1 MGCSHLVN
9 TNPRSLA
16 LLLVLLLAAA
26 SAAAFVVDS
35 HQPAAP
41 LASRTETAAAQ
52 PPALPALNPP
62 PVSQPQPQPQSQ
74 PEASSA
80 AASVAAVQVDLL
92 ELPGRPAPANAP
104 LSIAEPTLPQAVIR
118 ITPGAIRQGE
128 AVGVLVDAEWA
139 AKASLRLG
147 DESTPM
153 LRIAPSWFAVLPFAR
168 DHEIGAQ
175 RLVVDLYDEAG
186 ELQRSIHA
194 VVTVAA
200 IDVAVEYINL
210 EGANFMPA
218 GAVPTEHDDGVP
230 DLRFDVHTS
239 VSGPPLWQGPWRR
252 PVEGVDT
259 GWFGAPRV
267 YNGQLGRGWHHG
279 HDIGAPWGT
288 PIRAPAAGRV
298 VWAGSKPTHGVGVI
312 LDHGAG
318 VHSGYWHLS
327 HIGVELGDA
336 LAAGDYLGNIGLTG
350 LTTGAHLHW
359 EVIIRGRDVD
369 PLQWLGPNRPRL
381 PGESASG
388 R

>member
-26 SAAAFVVDS
+26 SAAAFVFDS
-35 HQPAAP
+35 HQPPAA
-41 LASRTETAAAQ
+41 LAPRPEIQTAAA
-52 PPALPALNPP
+52 PPPTLPALNPP
-62 PVSQPQPQPQSQ
+62 RAAQPQPQPK
-74 PEASSA
+74 ASSV
-80 AASVAAVQVDLL
+80 AASVAAVQVDLIGLL
-92 ELPGRPAPANAP
+92 ERPVPASTPLASSEPPLPR
-104 LSIAEPTLPQAVIR
+104 AVIR
-118 ITPGAIRQGE
+118 VTPGAIRQGE

-147 DESTPM
+147 DERTPM
-153 LRIAPSWFAVLPFAR
+153 LRIEPSWFAVAPFAR
-168 DHEIGAQ
+168 DHAIGAQ
-175 RLVVDLYDEAG
+175 RLTVDLYDEAG
-186 ELQRSIHA
+186 ELQRSVHA
-194 VVTVAA
+194 IVSVAA
-200 IDVAVEYINL
+200 LEVATEHINL
-210 EGANFMPA
+210 AGANFVPA
-218 GAVPTEHDDGVP
+218 GTVPTDHDDGVP
-230 DLRFDVHTS
+230 DLRFDIHTS
-239 VSGPPLWQGPWRR
+239 VSGPPLWQGPWQR
-252 PVEGVDT
+252 PVEGTDT
-259 GWFGAPRV
+259 GWFGAQRV

-298 VWAGSKPTHGVGVI
+298 VWAGSKPTHGIGVI

-318 VHSGYWHLS
+318 VYSGYWHLAYTS
-327 HIGVELGDA
+327 VEVGDDLALGGQLGV
-336 LAAGDYLGNIGLTG
+336 IGLTG

-359 EVIIRGRDVD
+359 EVIVRGHDID

>member
-1 MGCSHLVN
+1 MVN
-9 TNPRSLA
+9 TDPRSLA

-26 SAAAFVVDS
+26 SAAAFVFDS
-35 HQPAAP
+35 HRVAPIEVADSAVAAAP
-41 LASRTETAAAQ
+41 SASAAIGES
-52 PPALPALNPP
+52 LPT
-62 PVSQPQPQPQSQ
+62 Q
-74 PEASSA
+74 PEAARAEPAA
-80 AASVAAVQVDLL
+80 AASVAAAQLLEPELPDLL
-92 ELPGRPAPANAP
+92 SRPALARSSVTA
-104 LSIAEPTLPQAVIR
+104 AEPTLPQAVIR

-139 AKASLRLG
+139 ARASLRLG

-186 ELQRSIHA
+186 ELQRSVHA

-218 GAVPTEHDDGVP
+218 GAVPTEHDDDVP
-230 DLRFDVHTS
+230 DLRFDIHTS

>member
-35 HQPAAP
+35 HQPPTSLAP
-41 LASRTETAAAQ
+41 RAEIQTAAAQ
-52 PPALPALNPP
+52 PPTLPALNPP
-62 PVSQPQPQPQSQ
+62 RASQPQPRPK
-74 PEASSA
+74 SSSV
-80 AASVAAVQVDLL
+80 AASVAAVQVDLIGLL
-92 ELPGRPAPANAP
+92 ERPVAASSP
-104 LSIAEPTLPQAVIR
+104 LASSEPPLPQAVIR
-118 ITPGAIRQGE
+118 VTPGAIRQGE

-147 DESTPM
+147 DERTPM
-153 LRIAPSWFAVLPFAR
+153 LRIEPSWFAVVPFAR
-168 DHEIGAQ
+168 NHEVGAQ
-175 RLVVDLYDEAG
+175 RLTVDLYDEAG
-186 ELQRSIHA
+186 ELQRSVHA
-194 VVTVAA
+194 IVSVAGLA
-200 IDVAVEYINL
+200 VATEHINL
-210 EGANFMPA
+210 A
-218 GAVPTEHDDGVP
+218 GASFVSAGTVPTEHDDGVP
-230 DLRFDVHTS
+230 DLRFDIHTS
-239 VSGPPLWQGPWRR
+239 VSGPPLWQGPWQR
-252 PVEGVDT
+252 PVEGIDT

-267 YNGQLGRGWHHG
+267 YNGQLARSWHHG

-288 PIRAPAAGRV
+288 PIHAPAAGRV
-298 VWAGSKPTHGVGVI
+298 VWAGSKPTHGIGVI

-318 VHSGYWHLS
+318 VYSGYWHLAYAS
-327 HIGVELGDA
+327 VEVGEELAQGGHLGV
-336 LAAGDYLGNIGLTG
+336 IGLTG

-359 EVIIRGRDVD
+359 EVIVRGRDVD